1 LKKAIG
7 FLANVKGQYAS
18 QKEKGK
24 KFLVNGIDNYEI
36 YSLAWDDV
44 FMMFDLRHKFV
55 VDHLDF
61 DKAAIKRELLE
72 KGLISTTILAR
83 RRLRWRFSRSISNS
97 CFLQLTIPE
106 IN

>member
-1 LKKAIG
+1 M
-7 FLANVKGQYAS
+7 ANVKGQYAS

-72 KGLISTTILAR
+72 KGIDLYNDPS
-83 RRLRWRFSRSISNS
+83 
-97 CFLQLTIPE
+97 PE
-106 IN
+106 KITMAVQQVNF